1 MIESV
6 TQRAMFR
13 SLRHRNAKL
22 FFGGLLVSNVG
33 TWMQATVQIVVVLKL
48 ATHDK
53 GTWLGVVTAC
63 QFLPMLLLGAWAGA
77 VADRSNRRR
86 LVFITQGAAAIQ
98 ALGLAIA
105 GFLGLFSLPLLCGF
119 ALVLGVI
126 NAMDNPARRSLHAEI
141 VDHDEIVNAMAL
153 NTAVMTG
160 SRVVGPALGGLLAGP
175 IGPSWCFFI
184 NGASYVA
191 ILGALATMDRSLI
204 HPLPRAVRARGQVRA
219 GLRYAASD
227 PTIRIAMIGLVVVST
242 IAFNF
247 NLTLPL
253 LVNRTFHRGSGT
265 FGAMLAVDSAG
276 SVIGSLIIAARRT
289 ATLRTTFIAMAVLG
303 VCMLAIAGAPNLA
316 VAFLLAL
323 PLGAGS
329 AAWFSSTTG
338 LLQTYGRPDMRGRL
352 LALQSTAFLGS
363 TPIGSPIMGFIADH
377 TNARWPLAVGGIA
390 TVLAAAWTASV
401 LRRPATDPTPA
412 TASG

>member
-1 MIESV
+1 
-6 TQRAMFR
+6 MFR

-48 ATHDK
+48 ATHDA

-86 LVFITQGAAAIQ
+86 LVFITQASAAVQ
-98 ALGLAIA
+98 ALGLAVA
-105 GFLGLFSLPLLCGF
+105 GFLGWFSLPLLCGF
-119 ALVLGVI
+119 ALVLGVV

-141 VDHDEIVNAMAL
+141 VEPDEIVNAMAL

-160 SRVVGPALGGLLAGP
+160 SRVVGPALGGLLAGL

-184 NGASYVA
+184 NGVSYVA
-191 ILGALATMDRSLI
+191 ILGALAAMDRRLI
-204 HPLPRAVRARGQVRA
+204 RPLPRAARAKGQVRA
-219 GLRYAASD
+219 GLRYAMSD
-227 PTIRIAMIGLVVVST
+227 PTIRVTMIGLVIVST

-253 LVNRTFHRGSGT
+253 LVSRTFHGGSGT

-289 ATLRTTFIAMAVLG
+289 ATLRTTVIAMAVLG
-303 VCMLAIAGAPNLA
+303 VCLLLIAGAPSLAAAFVLA
-316 VAFLLAL
+316 V

-363 TPIGSPIMGFIADH
+363 TPIGSPIMGFIADR

-390 TVLAAAWTASV
+390 TLLTVAWTASV
-401 LRRPATDPTPA
+401 LRRR
-412 TASG
+412 